1 MKFSKLGFMIA
12 TAMFAAGA
20 FAIGTGDLLVSFSTV
35 ADTYAD
41 GTPVRDGEWYA
52 LCWSSDGN
60 FDGLNLD
67 CTPVDSNDKVL
78 VLAPLA
84 KDGRCG
90 NTLFVVKAKDKP
102 KVPGNYFVYLLDTRD
117 VYGAVA
123 ERDEKNGNVPGGA
136 VNGSVVS
143 KNYTATATSTSGD
156 VVSSGTVDEN
166 ASWSESAIAG
176 ELVQPRIVDFKP
188 LPNAMV
194 KIEVVDMLPGVKYN
208 VLMGESLD
216 NLNTY
221 GVTTPKTGDTATFE
235 LEAGDAKFFKV
246 VRQPLTVQ
254 SAE

>member
-1 MKFSKLGFMIA
+1 MKCMKLGVVLAAA
-12 TAMFAAGA
+12 TFAVGA
-20 FAIGTGDLLVSFSTV
+20 FAIGTGDLLVSFSTE

-41 GTPVRDGEWYA
+41 GTPVLDGEWYA
-52 LCWSSDGN
+52 LCWSKNETFGG
-60 FDGLNLD
+60 FDLD
-67 CTPVDSNDKVL
+67 CNPLVDGDKVL

-84 KDGRCG
+84 KGGRCG

-102 KVPGNYFVYLLDTRD
+102 TVHGNYFVYLLDTRD
-117 VYGAVA
+117 VDGAVA
-123 ERDEKNGNVPGGA
+123 ERNGNVPDGA

-166 ASWSESAIAG
+166 AAWSESAIAD
-176 ELVQPRIVDFKP
+176 LVQPRIVDFKP

-194 KIEVVDMLPGVKYN
+194 KIDVVDMLPGVKYN